1 METGRETLK
10 QQAYRIIKN
19 KILYCEYAPKEVLN
33 EELLLQDTGYS
44 RAPIRDALGRLEQEH
59 LLVIMPKKGIRISDV
74 NMNDISSVFEM
85 RCMVEPY
92 VIRMYGNRLDKEK
105 LREYKKKFETDITP
119 EKVMDAAKEK
129 RLIEMFTL
137 DDEFHQ
143 YIVRNS
149 PNPYMWMSM
158 ELIYNQNTRLR
169 VLTSL
174 DLNRLMQSKP
184 EHAEIIDALLEDRY
198 EDAADKMKNHLRK
211 AKQGSLD
218 TFASYGDWLRKKEQD
233 PIGFRP

>member
-1 METGRETLK
+1 
-10 QQAYRIIKN
+10 
-19 KILYCEYAPKEVLN
+19 
-33 EELLLQDTGYS
+33 
-44 RAPIRDALGRLEQEH
+44 
-59 LLVIMPKKGIRISDV
+59 
-74 NMNDISSVFEM
+74 M
-85 RCMVEPY
+85 R
-92 VIRMYGNRLDKEK
+92 RK
-105 LREYKKKFETDITP
+105 
-119 EKVMDAAKEK
+119 K

-198 EDAADKMKNHLRK
+198 EDEK
-211 AKQGSLD
+211 S
-218 TFASYGDWLRKKEQD
+218 FKKSKTR
-233 PIGFRP
+233 IS

>member
-1 METGRETLK
+1 M
-10 QQAYRIIKN
+10 
-19 KILYCEYAPKEVLN
+19 
-33 EELLLQDTGYS
+33 
-44 RAPIRDALGRLEQEH
+44 
-59 LLVIMPKKGIRISDV
+59 
-74 NMNDISSVFEM
+74 
-85 RCMVEPY
+85 
-92 VIRMYGNRLDKEK
+92 
-105 LREYKKKFETDITP
+105 
-119 EKVMDAAKEK
+119 
-129 RLIEMFTL
+129 IEMFTL

>member
-1 METGRETLK
+1 M
-10 QQAYRIIKN
+10 
-19 KILYCEYAPKEVLN
+19 
-33 EELLLQDTGYS
+33 
-44 RAPIRDALGRLEQEH
+44 
-59 LLVIMPKKGIRISDV
+59 IMPKKGIRISDV

-233 PIGFRP
+233 PIGFRS